1 MAGYMNWKKT
11 VEWLYH
17 EHAST
22 LHRRASGALFDRNK
36 VPDLLQELFT
46 RLLEKDRQLGSR
58 EEAEKYLYR
67 AFRNLL
73 IDYIQRDVKWKY
85 ANPSALEKQEVST
98 AAHQEDDLVRK
109 RSMDRKLPLPDPDRG
124 IFELAYFEGKK
135 DEEIAELFALKIST
149 VRYCLNKSRK
159 ILTEILTGSQGL
171 SRSEVK
177 AYFSRKKG

>member
-17 EHAST
+17 KHAPS
-22 LHRRASGALFDRNK
+22 LHRRAGSVLFDRNK

-46 RLLEKDRQLGSR
+46 RLLEKDRQMNSR
-58 EEAEKYLYR
+58 EEAEKYLFR

-73 IDYIQRDVKWKY
+73 IDYVQRDVKWKY
-85 ANPSALEKQEVST
+85 ADLSTLEHPDLATK
-98 AAHQEDDLVRK
+98 AHQEEDLVK
-109 RSMDRKLPLPDPDRG
+109 ERSKDKKLPLPDPDRG

-135 DEEIAELFALKIST
+135 DVEIAEMFGLKIST

-159 ILTEILTGSQGL
+159 ILTEILAGSQGL
-171 SRSEVK
+171 SSSEIK
-177 AYFSRKKG
+177 SYFSRRKG